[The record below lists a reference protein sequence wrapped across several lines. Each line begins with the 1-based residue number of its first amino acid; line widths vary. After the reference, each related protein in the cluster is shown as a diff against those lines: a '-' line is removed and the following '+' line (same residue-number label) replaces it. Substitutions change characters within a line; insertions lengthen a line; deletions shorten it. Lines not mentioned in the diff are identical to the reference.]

1 MIVFNILAPIDFI
14 IFFKDFKASIS
25 KGDSFLLAG
34 AETKGA
40 TTLQFLSQKVTTLF
54 PLILLCPLYP
64 ILSPPFFAAVVVP
77 SP

>member
-1 MIVFNILAPIDFI
+1 
-14 IFFKDFKASIS
+14 
-25 KGDSFLLAG
+25 LLAG

-40 TTLQFLSQKVTTLF
+40 TTLQFLSQKVTTLS